1 MKTFASHLRERLNNL
16 PIQDPVERRMAVLV
30 QVILL
35 GFVAIVLI
43 AALLNLVI
51 APGLPWQ
58 AVLIR
63 SSIFILIIGFP
74 LALLRRGHPR
84 KWAVDG

>member
-1 MKTFASHLRERLNNL
+1 MKTFASRLRDWLSNL
-16 PIQDPVERRMAVLV
+16 PIQDPVERRMAALV

-35 GFVAIVLI
+35 GFIVIVLI

-58 AVLIR
+58 AVLIP
-63 SSIFILIIGFP
+63 SSIFILIIGCP

-84 KWAVDG
+84 KWPVDG